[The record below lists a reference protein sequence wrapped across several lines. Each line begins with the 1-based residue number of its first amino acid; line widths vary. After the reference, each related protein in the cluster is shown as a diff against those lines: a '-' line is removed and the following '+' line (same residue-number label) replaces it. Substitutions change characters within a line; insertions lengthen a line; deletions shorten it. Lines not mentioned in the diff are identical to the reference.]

1 MVGGSFELP
10 PIRILKYPALKGRVS
25 AGGRMKYL
33 LINTLLDLVVLQ
45 IRAGILRDTRQFLQ
59 MF

>member
-1 MVGGSFELP
+1 
-10 PIRILKYPALKGRVS
+10 
-25 AGGRMKYL
+25 MKYL
-33 LINTLLDLVVLQ
+33 LINTLLDLAALQ